1 LCEGS
6 LNGTLLSA
14 DFFDRLVAQMEDTGR
29 PGRSLEQRLDHR
41 IGLLAGPAFIIR
53 AATAI
58 GGGGVRPAQVTD
70 ETPVDGIVNDAPGAT
85 IREDEGHATGSA
97 DAVGMVRRDAGACFE
112 CGKRGEGY
120 DVVFAGGARFDPV
133 KTPGILGDKANC
145 GVGRGE
151 VDGGV

>member
-14 DFFDRLVAQMEDTGR
+14 DFFDRLTAQMQDTGR
-29 PGRSLEQRLDHR
+29 PGRSVNQWFNDR
-41 IGLLAGPAFIIR
+41 IGLFSCPLLVKWFP
-53 AATAI
+53 TAI

-70 ETPVDGIVNDAPGAT
+70 ESAMRRIVNHTPGAS
-85 IREDEGHATGSA
+85 IREDETGASCPA
-97 DAVGMVRRDAGACFE
+97 DTVGMGGGNSGARFE
-112 CGKRGEGY
+112 RGKRGEGY

-145 GVGRGE
+145 GIGRGE